1 MNRRAIFT
9 SSSFIRSILVISLFV
24 LIFIFSV
31 SYKHTVALRES
42 SELLVHSYKIQINL
56 EQLLSYVKDA
66 ETGQRGYIISRD
78 TVFLQPYNS
87 ARANI
92 QEPYLQLKSLT
103 VNNLQQYYNLD
114 SLLTLINL
122 RFTQLATSLRL
133 ISEPEI
139 NKKRL
144 DENLVMGKKVM
155 DLIRSQINKMIDLE
169 TKYFNEHQKKY
180 THEIYFTPNFTLF
193 LLFITMIIVVFS
205 FIKINNDLNILKE
218 TNENLL
224 LTTESFKHAEEI
236 GNFSSWQWHLD
247 SNKFIY
253 SDNLYGMLG
262 CEPKSFD
269 PTAENFLDFVHPD
282 DRHIVMES
290 AKQAMDDGKPS
301 DINFRIIRKDG
312 VIRYFKSVSKLTD
325 LNGKRIFIGINSD
338 ITEQHLSNV
347 ALEDRNI
354 ELERSNKELAS
365 FNHIA
370 SHDLQEPL
378 RKIQTFI
385 SRITEKD
392 LSNLSETGK
401 EYFARIH
408 TSVAGMRTLIDD
420 LLLFSRTTKTEK
432 IFEITAL
439 NLLLDNAKQEL
450 MQDIEDKN
458 AIIHSSQLPVL
469 NVIPF
474 QIQQLFTNLLG
485 NSLKY
490 SKPGIAPV
498 IKIDSEE
505 VNAAEY
511 AFLKGNSNNKYY
523 KISVTDN
530 GLGFEQQYAEEI
542 FQLFYRLHPKS
553 QFAGSGIGLSICKK
567 IVENHNGYILAQSK
581 PGVGS
586 TFTFFLP
593 V

>member
-1 MNRRAIFT
+1 M
-9 SSSFIRSILVISLFV
+9 
-24 LIFIFSV
+24 
-31 SYKHTVALRES
+31 K
-42 SELLVHSYKIQINL
+42 
-56 EQLLSYVKDA
+56 
-66 ETGQRGYIISRD
+66 
-78 TVFLQPYNS
+78 
-87 ARANI
+87 
-92 QEPYLQLKSLT
+92 
-103 VNNLQQYYNLD
+103 
-114 SLLTLINL
+114 
-122 RFTQLATSLRL
+122 
-133 ISEPEI
+133 
-139 NKKRL
+139 
-144 DENLVMGKKVM
+144 
-155 DLIRSQINKMIDLE
+155 
-169 TKYFNEHQKKY
+169 
-180 THEIYFTPNFTLF
+180 IYFTPNFTLF
-193 LLFITMIIVVFS
+193 LLFITLIIVVFS
-205 FIKINNDLNILKE
+205 FIKINNDLNVLKE

-224 LTTESFKHAEEI
+224 LTNESFKHAEEI

-247 SNKFIY
+247 SDKFIY
-253 SDNLYGMLG
+253 SDNLYGLLG
-262 CEPKSFD
+262 CEPNSFK
-269 PTAENFLDFVHPD
+269 PTVENFLDFVHPD
-282 DRHIVMES
+282 DRHIVTES
-290 AKQAMDDGKPS
+290 AKLAMDEGKPS
-301 DINFRIIRKDG
+301 NINFRIIRKDG

-325 LNGKRIFIGINSD
+325 LNGKKIFIGVNSD
-338 ITEQHLSNV
+338 ITEQHINNA

-354 ELERSNKELAS
+354 ELEHSNKELAS

-385 SRITEKD
+385 SRISEKD
-392 LSNLSETGK
+392 LTNISETGK
-401 EYFARIH
+401 EHFARIN

-432 IFEITAL
+432 IFEITTL
-439 NLLLDNAKQEL
+439 NLLLDNARQEL
-450 MQDIEDKN
+450 MQDIEDSN

-490 SKPGIAPV
+490 SKPGIDPV

-505 VNAAEY
+505 VTAAEY
-511 AFLKGNSNNKYY
+511 TFLKGNSNNKYY

>member
-1 MNRRAIFT
+1 
-9 SSSFIRSILVISLFV
+9 
-24 LIFIFSV
+24 
-31 SYKHTVALRES
+31 
-42 SELLVHSYKIQINL
+42 
-56 EQLLSYVKDA
+56 
-66 ETGQRGYIISRD
+66 
-78 TVFLQPYNS
+78 
-87 ARANI
+87 
-92 QEPYLQLKSLT
+92 
-103 VNNLQQYYNLD
+103 
-114 SLLTLINL
+114 
-122 RFTQLATSLRL
+122 
-133 ISEPEI
+133 
-139 NKKRL
+139 
-144 DENLVMGKKVM
+144 
-155 DLIRSQINKMIDLE
+155 
-169 TKYFNEHQKKY
+169 
-180 THEIYFTPNFTLF
+180 
-193 LLFITMIIVVFS
+193 
-205 FIKINNDLNILKE
+205 
-218 TNENLL
+218 
-224 LTTESFKHAEEI
+224 
-236 GNFSSWQWHLD
+236 
-247 SNKFIY
+247 
-253 SDNLYGMLG
+253 
-262 CEPKSFD
+262 
-269 PTAENFLDFVHPD
+269 
-282 DRHIVMES
+282 
-290 AKQAMDDGKPS
+290 
-301 DINFRIIRKDG
+301 
-312 VIRYFKSVSKLTD
+312 VSKLTD

-338 ITEQHLSNV
+338 ITEQHLTNV

-354 ELERSNKELAS
+354 ALERSNKELAS

-385 SRITEKD
+385 SRISEKD
-392 LSNLSETGK
+392 LSNMSETVK

-439 NLLLDNAKQEL
+439 NLLLDNARQEL

-458 AIIHSSQLPVL
+458 AVIHSSQLPVL

-505 VNAAEY
+505 VNASEY
-511 AFLKGNSNNKYY
+511 TFLKGNSNNKYY

-542 FQLFYRLHPKS
+542 FQLFYRLNPKS

-586 TFTFFLP
+586 TFTSFLP

>member
-1 MNRRAIFT
+1 MNLKAIFT
-9 SSSFIRSILVISLFV
+9 SSLFIRSILVISLFV

-31 SYKHTVALRES
+31 SYKHTIALRES
-42 SELLVHSYKIQINL
+42 SELLVHSYEIQIKL

-78 TVFLQPYNS
+78 TDFLQPYNS
-87 ARANI
+87 ARENI

-103 VNNLQQYYNLD
+103 VNNLQENSNLD

-122 RFTQLATSLRL
+122 RFTLLATSLKL

-139 NKKRL
+139 NKKSL
-144 DENLVMGKKVM
+144 DENLVRGKNVM

-169 TKYFNEHQKKY
+169 TKYFNEHQKKF

-193 LLFITMIIVVFS
+193 LLFITLIIVVFS
-205 FIKINNDLNILKE
+205 FIKINNDLNVLKE

-224 LTTESFKHAEEI
+224 LTNESFKHAEEI

-253 SDNLYGMLG
+253 SDNLYGLLG
-262 CEPKSFD
+262 LESKSFE
-269 PTAENFLDFVHPD
+269 PTVENFLDFVHPD
-282 DRHIVMES
+282 DRHIVTES
-290 AKQAMDDGKPS
+290 AKLAMDEGKPS
-301 DINFRIIRKDG
+301 NIDFRIIRKDG
-312 VIRYFKSVSKLTD
+312 VIRYFKSVFKLTD
-325 LNGKRIFIGINSD
+325 LNGKKIFIGVNSD
-338 ITEQHLSNV
+338 ITEQHINN
-347 ALEDRNI
+347 AAFEDRNI

-385 SRITEKD
+385 SRISEKD
-392 LSNLSETGK
+392 LSNISETGK
-401 EYFARIH
+401 EYFGRIN

-432 IFEITAL
+432 IFEITTL
-439 NLLLDNAKQEL
+439 NLLLDNARQEL
-450 MQDIEDKN
+450 MQDIEETN

-490 SKPGIAPV
+490 CKPGIVPV

-511 AFLKGNSNNKYY
+511 TFLKGNSNNKYY

-530 GLGFEQQYAEEI
+530 GLGFEQKYAEEI
-542 FQLFYRLHPKS
+542 FQLFYRLNPKS
-553 QFAGSGIGLSICKK
+553 QFTGSGIGLSICKK

>member
-1 MNRRAIFT
+1 
-9 SSSFIRSILVISLFV
+9 VISLFV

-31 SYKHTVALRES
+31 SYKHTIALRES
-42 SELLVHSYKIQINL
+42 SELLVHSYQIQIKL

-78 TVFLQPYNS
+78 TVFLRPYNT
-87 ARANI
+87 ARSNI

-103 VNNLQQYYNLD
+103 VNNLQQYNNLD

-122 RFTQLATSLRL
+122 RFTLLATSLRL

-139 NKKRL
+139 NNKSL
-144 DENLVMGKKVM
+144 DENLVRGRNVM
-155 DLIRSQINKMIDLE
+155 DLIRSQITKMNDLE
-169 TKYFNEHQKKY
+169 TKYFNERQKKY

-193 LLFITMIIVVFS
+193 LFFITLIIVVFS
-205 FIKINNDLNILKE
+205 FIKISNDLNVLKE

-224 LTTESFKHAEEI
+224 LTTESFNHAEEI

-247 SNKFIY
+247 SNKIIY

-262 CEPKSFD
+262 CEPKSFE
-269 PTAENFLDFVHPD
+269 PTTENFLDFVHPD
-282 DRHIVMES
+282 DRHIVVDS
-290 AKQAMDDGKPS
+290 AKLAIDEGKPT

-338 ITEQHLSNV
+338 ITEQHLTNV

-354 ELERSNKELAS
+354 ALERSNKELAS

-385 SRITEKD
+385 SRISEKD
-392 LSNLSETGK
+392 LSNMSETVK

-439 NLLLDNAKQEL
+439 NLLLDNARQEL

-458 AIIHSSQLPVL
+458 AVIHSSQLPVL

-505 VNAAEY
+505 VNASEY
-511 AFLKGNSNNKYY
+511 TFLKGNSNNKYY

-542 FQLFYRLHPKS
+542 FQLFYRLNPKS

-586 TFTFFLP
+586 TFTSFLP